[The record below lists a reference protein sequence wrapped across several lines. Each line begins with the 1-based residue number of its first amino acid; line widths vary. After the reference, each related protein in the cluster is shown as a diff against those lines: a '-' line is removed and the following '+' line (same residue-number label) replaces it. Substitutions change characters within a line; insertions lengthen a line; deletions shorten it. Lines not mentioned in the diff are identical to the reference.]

1 MYFTH
6 KIELILAF
14 LDECFF
20 FWHTIHFSQN
30 DPFTEKRRPCQ
41 KKTTLFQK
49 IHNQCNFML
58 KIHLRGT
65 SRHSTFYFFDLG
77 PDFLTKLIR
86 FRIFPQI
93 SVKKRILSWFL
104 AILGRFLSFDPH
116 FQVFRFLQPYNMYTF
131 SESPEYKLEFKL

>member
-1 MYFTH
+1 MYFKH
-6 KIELILAF
+6 NIALIMDF
-14 LDECFF
+14 LEECCFF
-20 FWHTIHFSQN
+20 LTWPSFFGKWVILWKTYGMS
-30 DPFTEKRRPCQ
+30 

-49 IHNQCNFML
+49 SQNQLNFML

-65 SRHSTFYFFDLG
+65 SRHSMFYFFDLG

-93 SVKKRILSWFL
+93 LVKKRILSWFL

-131 SESPEYKLEFKL
+131 SESPEYKL